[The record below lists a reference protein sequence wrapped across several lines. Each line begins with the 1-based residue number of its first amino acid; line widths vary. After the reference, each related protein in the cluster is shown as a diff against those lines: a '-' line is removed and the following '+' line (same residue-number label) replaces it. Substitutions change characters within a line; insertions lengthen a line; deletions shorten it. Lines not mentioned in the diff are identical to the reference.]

1 MSVSLDGIIT
11 FTLLNVEQKGKE
23 ISIQFKLDII
33 IFKFM
38 FTKKT
43 SLIIPFLTHFDQ
55 MKALVLK
62 DIKIT
67 SKFNFITY
75 LREVFKKKNG
85 KKAVRLT
92 AWVDP
97 PSPSP
102 EAVRKM

>member
-1 MSVSLDGIIT
+1 MTVIRCIVVIFMFSLD
-11 FTLLNVEQKGKE
+11 Q
-23 ISIQFKLDII
+23 
-33 IFKFM
+33 
-38 FTKKT
+38 
-43 SLIIPFLTHFDQ
+43 
-55 MKALVLK
+55 
-62 DIKIT
+62 
-67 SKFNFITY
+67 